1 MPFVARHAER
11 GRLDATSRD
20 ATLRSASAH
29 HNRPQ
34 TARQPNRRNPIDRL
48 NPYTVDPA
56 GRDLCDAAPLPVP
69 GFTRVSQVGMVL
81 RERWATQL
89 DLWSPLA

>member
-48 NPYTVDPA
+48 YSYTVDPA

-69 GFTRVSQVGMVL
+69 WIHAGFPGWDGPARAVGDATRPVVP
-81 RERWATQL
+81 R
-89 DLWSPLA
+89 